1 MRKLYDEF
9 FYVPRQGNVREKV
22 LVARVAVSVALILLC
37 MAIMN
42 FTAYAYFS
50 CNVSS
55 GINTIQS
62 ARYDLD
68 ITPPAELASAVDN
81 GLDENDWT
89 DVYVLDNSG
98 NTEKTFS
105 FTLTKSKDATA
116 KVGYCKIEI
125 KTDVNDASNKDD
137 VQRFY
142 TKPIGTYVENNT
154 SVTVDSRNVEIVV
167 AANKTATVTFVAE
180 WGTCGEAPIEGEK
193 IEPKYN
199 ESNSTKG
206 VNAGSANTS
215 QQSLDS
221 LGTPGTGTSGVGTTN
236 TGTSG
241 TGTTNTGTSTSETP
255 STETPSST
263 GTADTNQP
271 DSSNSAN
278 SSSSSSVGQ
287 EQQSSDN
294 KEKSDTETDT
304 NQQ

>member
-9 FYVPRQGNVREKV
+9 FYVPKQGNVREKV

-68 ITPPAELASAVDN
+68 IDPPTELASTVDN

-98 NTEKTFS
+98 NTENKTFS

-137 VQRFY
+137 VQCFY
-142 TKPIGTYVENNT
+142 TKPIGTYVENGT
-154 SVTVDSRNVEIVV
+154 PVTADSRNVKIVV

-180 WGTCGEAPIEGEK
+180 WGTCGETPIGEEQIK
-193 IEPKYN
+193 PEYK
-199 ESNSTKG
+199 ESTSTKEA
-206 VNAGSANTS
+206 NSPAAGSADTS

-221 LGTPGTGTSGVGTTN
+221 LGT
-236 TGTSG
+236 SG
-241 TGTTNTGTSTSETP
+241 TGTTGTGTSNTGTSVPATP
-255 STETPSST
+255 ATETPSAA

-271 DSSNSAN
+271 DSSNSAS

-287 EQQSSDN
+287 DPQSSDN
-294 KEKSDTETDT
+294 KAESDTETDT

>member
-9 FYVPRQGNVREKV
+9 FYVPKQGNVREKV

-68 ITPPAELASAVDN
+68 IDPPTELASTVDN

-98 NTEKTFS
+98 NTENKTFS

-137 VQRFY
+137 VQCFY
-142 TKPIGTYVENNT
+142 TKPIGTYVENGT
-154 SVTVDSRNVEIVV
+154 PVTADSRNVKIVV

-180 WGTCGEAPIEGEK
+180 WGTCGETPIEGETIK
-193 IEPKYN
+193 PIYGAA
-199 ESNSTKG
+199 NSTG
-206 VNAGSANTS
+206 EVNGFSTNFEGQLQQFDNKEAPDTEVENTTGSADMT
-215 QQSLDS
+215 
-221 LGTPGTGTSGVGTTN
+221 
-236 TGTSG
+236 TSG
-241 TGTTNTGTSTSETP
+241 T
-255 STETPSST
+255 TENNSP
-263 GTADTNQP
+263 ADTDVN
-271 DSSNSAN
+271 
-278 SSSSSSVGQ
+278 
-287 EQQSSDN
+287 
-294 KEKSDTETDT
+294 
-304 NQQ
+304 